1 MVARSFKAYASIASP
16 LVLVVA
22 GTWTSSPRVRA
33 AGDGNNDESRIQQ
46 GFRIATVPLN
56 LAGKNRELVGLG
68 SYLVNAV
75 GDCNACHGIGPPF
88 LTAFLPGHNP
98 YQGQSKMIN
107 PATSGPPAP
116 SPLHNDCNRSRS

>member
-1 MVARSFKAYASIASP
+1 MVARSFKAFASIASP

-56 LAGKNRELVGLG
+56 LAGKNRVGGTGKLPG
-68 SYLVNAV
+68 ERCRRLQ
-75 GDCNACHGIGPPF
+75 CCHGIGPPF

-107 PATSGPPAP
+107 PATSCPPAP

>member
-1 MVARSFKAYASIASP
+1 MVARSFKAFASIASP

-56 LAGKNRELVGLG
+56 LAGKNRVGGTGKLPGERCRRLQCLSWDRPTVSHRISPRSQPLPRAIENDQSGHLG
-68 SYLVNAV
+68 SSV
-75 GDCNACHGIGPPF
+75 
-88 LTAFLPGHNP
+88 
-98 YQGQSKMIN
+98 
-107 PATSGPPAP
+107 P
-116 SPLHNDCNRSRS
+116 SPLHNDCN